1 LISSEMQDQ
10 IGKCESDH
18 KSEVPWSMISL
29 VLKQEK
35 KKQFAL

>member
-1 LISSEMQDQ
+1 MGLHLISSEMQDQ
-10 IGKCESDH
+10 IDKCEGDH

-29 VLKQEK
+29 EA